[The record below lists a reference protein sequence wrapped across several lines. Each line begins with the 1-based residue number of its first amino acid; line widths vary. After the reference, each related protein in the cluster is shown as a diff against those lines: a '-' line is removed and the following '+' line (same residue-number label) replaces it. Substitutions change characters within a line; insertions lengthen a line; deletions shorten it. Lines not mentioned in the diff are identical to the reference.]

1 MEFLF
6 DRRLSRIDKI
16 SSIASK
22 CGMARTTIEDVA
34 QKAGLSVATV
44 DRVLNGR
51 AAVRP
56 KTMERVEKAVRLLNY
71 QPDRLAARLARGREY
86 RFCFVLPEGNNSF
99 MIELGGEVRAT
110 AAHMAQERV
119 VIDLRLTDVFDAPTL
134 AKTLDSIGEI
144 YDGVAVIALDHPR
157 VKEAINGLVERGVTV
172 VTLVSDVPSSKRSH
186 FAGIDNSS
194 AGRTAAT
201 LMGRYLG
208 GKAGKVGLIA
218 GSLSLR
224 DHIERR
230 FGFEQVMAHEFPHLM
245 ILPALESR
253 DDWQRVEKVVTDMLA
268 AHPNLIGIYN
278 VGAGARGVVAAL
290 EKSGRQDK
298 IVYIAHELTEV
309 TRRALVNG
317 TIDVIINQNAG
328 HEVRSAVRVLMA
340 KADKAPLIDSMEKI
354 RIDIFVRDNLP

>member
-1 MEFLF
+1 
-6 DRRLSRIDKI
+6 
-16 SSIASK
+16 
-22 CGMARTTIEDVA
+22 MARVTIEDVA
-34 QKAGLSVATV
+34 LEAGLSVATV

-56 KTMERVEKAVRLLNY
+56 QTASRVEKAIRHLNY
-71 QPDRLAARLARGREY
+71 QPDRLAARLAKGKEY

-99 MIELGGEVRAT
+99 MIELGEEVRAN
-110 AAHMAQERV
+110 ASRMVSERV
-119 VIDLRLTDVFDAPTL
+119 QIDLRLTDVFDAATL
-134 AKTLDSIGEI
+134 AATLDSIGDI
-144 YDGVAVIALDHPR
+144 YDGVAVVALDHPR
-157 VKEAINGLVERGVTV
+157 VREAINGLVERGVSV

-186 FAGIDNSS
+186 YAGIDNSS

-208 GKAGKVGLIA
+208 NKNGKVGLIA

-230 FGFEQVMAHEFPHLM
+230 FGFEQVMVHEFPHLT
-245 ILPALESR
+245 ILPVLESR
-253 DDWQRVEKVVTDMLA
+253 DDWQRVEKATAQMLA
-268 AHPNLIGIYN
+268 DHPDLIGIYN
-278 VGAGARGVVAAL
+278 VGAGARGTVTAL
-290 EKSGRQDK
+290 ENAGRQNQ
-298 IVYIAHELTEV
+298 VTFIAHELTDYS
-309 TRRALVNG
+309 RRALVDG

-340 KADKAPLIDSMEKI
+340 KADRTPLIEAMEHI

>member
-6 DRRLSRIDKI
+6 DRRLSRIDKN
-16 SSIASK
+16 SAIASK

-99 MIELGGEVRAT
+99 MIELGEEVRAT

-119 VIDLRLTDVFDAPTL
+119 IIDLRLTDVFDAPTL

-144 YDGVAVIALDHPR
+144 YDG
-157 VKEAINGLVERGVTV
+157 V

-230 FGFEQVMAHEFPHLM
+230 FGFEQVMAHEFPQLTV
-245 ILPALESR
+245 LPVLESR
-253 DDWQRVEKVVTDMLA
+253 DDWQRVETVMTEMLS
-268 AHPNLIGIYN
+268 AHPDLIGIYN

-290 EKSGRQDK
+290 EKSGRQDAV
-298 IVYIAHELTEV
+298 VYIAHELTEV

>member
-1 MEFLF
+1 
-6 DRRLSRIDKI
+6 
-16 SSIASK
+16 
-22 CGMARTTIEDVA
+22 MARVTIEDVA
-34 QKAGLSVATV
+34 LAAGLSVATV

-56 KTMERVEKAVRLLNY
+56 QTAQKVEKAIRQLNY
-71 QPDRLAARLARGREY
+71 QPDRLAARLAKGQEY

-99 MIELGGEVRAT
+99 MIELGEEVRAN
-110 AAHMAQERV
+110 ASRMVSERV
-119 VIDLRLTDVFDAPTL
+119 QIDLRLTDVFDAATL
-134 AKTLDSIGEI
+134 AATLDSIGDI
-144 YDGVAVIALDHPR
+144 YDGVAVVALDHPR
-157 VKEAINGLVERGVTV
+157 VREAINGLVERGVSV

-186 FAGIDNSS
+186 YAGIDNSS

-208 GKAGKVGLIA
+208 NRNGKVGLIA

-230 FGFEQVMAHEFPHLM
+230 FGFEQVILHEFPHLT
-245 ILPALESR
+245 ILPVLESR
-253 DDWQRVEKVVTDMLA
+253 DDWQRVEKVTAQMLA
-268 AHPNLIGIYN
+268 DHPDLIGIYN
-278 VGAGARGVVAAL
+278 VGAGARGIVTAL
-290 EKSGRQDK
+290 ENTGRQK
-298 IVYIAHELTEV
+298 QVTYIAHELTDH
-309 TRRALVNG
+309 TRRALVDG

-340 KADKAPLIDSMEKI
+340 KADKGPLIDAMEHI